1 MLNLFIFVV
10 NFILSYIYIV
20 IKKDKK
26 KYMYPVIIIWCIYIL
41 YVLFFKEPRC

>member
-1 MLNLFIFVV
+1 MLILFIFIV
-10 NFILSYIYIV
+10 NLILSYIV

-26 KYMYPVIIIWCIYIL
+26 DYMYPVILIWCIYII